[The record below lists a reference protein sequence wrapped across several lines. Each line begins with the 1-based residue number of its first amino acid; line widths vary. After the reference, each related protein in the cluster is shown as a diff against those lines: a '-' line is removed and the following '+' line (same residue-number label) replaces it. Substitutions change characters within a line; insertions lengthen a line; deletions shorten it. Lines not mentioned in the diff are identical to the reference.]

1 MPIRESK
8 AAEKATLGATIG
20 IFSSN
25 NQTIMTAFR

>member
-8 AAEKATLGATIG
+8 AAEKITFDTTIG